1 MKPPPKIMTWISSI
15 VGADGVISSNRV
27 RSTGMLSSGT
37 CHVFSIAVGHESP
50 LLGVRF
56 RSETRADV
64 DMMYLQ
70 IYIYIKDL
78 FSACGD

>member
-1 MKPPPKIMTWISSI
+1 
-15 VGADGVISSNRV
+15 
-27 RSTGMLSSGT
+27 MLSSGT